1 VADEAPSLGTRAGG
15 LLITF
20 NLFYQ
25 LSNSHTIGE
34 KIEKKGARHVAGH
47 CAEVWA
53 VILTRIPEEMCT

>member
-1 VADEAPSLGTRAGG
+1 MKARCNVADEAPSLGTRAGG

-34 KIEKKGARHVAGH
+34 KIEKKVRDTLLAIVQKFGQ
-47 CAEVWA
+47 
-53 VILTRIPEEMCT
+53 